1 MPALDQ
7 VGKWPART
15 ATVAVVGP
23 GGVLDGR
30 GPQGRVLPWASVT
43 KLLTALAV
51 LVQVDRGVVDLA
63 EPAGPEGSTVRHLL
77 AHASGLASAAGGKGT
92 SVGRRRIYSNLGFE
106 VLAQHLAARVGR
118 PFPALLRA
126 EVLLPLELYDTTLD
140 GSPAAGARGP
150 LRDLAGLARE
160 LLDPTLISGELLA
173 EATTPAFP
181 ELDGVLPGLG
191 RFDPNPWG
199 LGFEIRGEKDP
210 HWTGRG
216 NSPATFGHFGRTGSF
231 LWVDPEAGL
240 ALAALTDRE
249 FGDWALK
256 AWPTLADAVL
266 EEYR

>member
-7 VGKWPART
+7 VGEWPAGT
-15 ATVAVVGP
+15 AAVAVVGAR
-23 GGVLDGR
+23 GVLDAR
-30 GPQGRVLPWASVT
+30 GPGDRVLPWASLT
-43 KLLTALAV
+43 KLLTTLVV
-51 LVQVDRGVVDLA
+51 LVQVDRGVVDLE

-77 AHASGLASAAGGKGT
+77 AHASGLAAAAGGKGT

-106 VLAQHLAARVGR
+106 VLAEHVAARVGR
-118 PFPALLRA
+118 SFPAALRA
-126 EVLLPLELYDTTLD
+126 EILLPLELYDTVLD

-160 LLDPTLISGELLA
+160 LLEPTLISRELLA

-181 ELDGVLPGLG
+181 ELAGVLPGVG

-199 LGFEIRGEKDP
+199 LGFEIRGDKDP

-216 NSPATFGHFGRTGSF
+216 NSPATFGHFGRSGSF
-231 LWVDPEAGL
+231 LWVDPQAGV

-249 FGDWALK
+249 FGDWALE
-256 AWPTLADAVL
+256 AWPALADAVL
-266 EEYR
+266 GEYA